1 MNDDFP
7 AGSPSGNG
15 HAYRAYLES
24 AHTLLAG
31 LTVADYYSAALPSPT
46 DDALAEVV
54 SAYTGWPPPLRKRF
68 VDSLPQ
74 DKSGLFAIFGHRA
87 ATLAVRESDP
97 DRLRLGLI
105 GNAIANTHIPPNR
118 NVDAALA
125 VFYHCARKLEIDPA
139 ILFDEVA
146 PFAAEDM
153 AERLRAFGQREGVT
167 LTKFG
172 WREIRTPDGVRYKF
186 EW

>member
-1 MNDDFP
+1 MSDYIP
-7 AGSPSGNG
+7 AVSLSGNG

-24 AHTLLAG
+24 AHALLVG
-31 LTVADYYSAALPSPT
+31 LTVTGYYSAALPSPA

-54 SAYTGWPPPLRKRF
+54 SAYTGWPAHIRERF

-118 NVDAALA
+118 NVDVALA

-139 ILFDEVA
+139 GLFDEA
-146 PFAAEDM
+146 AQFAAEDI
-153 AERLRAFGQREGVT
+153 AERLRVFGRRADVT
-167 LTKFG
+167 LKQFG
-172 WREIRTPDGVRYKF
+172 WREMRTPDGVHYKF